1 MFSFIY
7 NKQTVVSSHLTLGK
21 KAIKRLFPKM
31 SNYFF
36 KVKILCLFIF
46 LIINYQSCAELPP
59 PPAPLHTDDSLQ
71 LLADVLS
78 RSRADKEGSDSPTLQ
93 KRGEH
98 FSPERRGST
107 KWLSQG
113 KHIMQHPGASFS
125 KKIKEQHLSLHR
137 MPPSFN
143 SWTSTDMY

>member
-46 LIINYQSCAELPP
+46 LIINYQSCAALPP
-59 PPAPLHTDDSLQ
+59 PPAPLRTDDSLQ

-93 KRGEH
+93 K
-98 FSPERRGST
+98 RRGST

>member
-21 KAIKRLFPKM
+21 KAINRLFPKM

-59 PPAPLHTDDSLQ
+59 PPAPLRTDDSLQ

-78 RSRADKEGSDSPTLQ
+78 RSRAHKEGSDSPTLQ

-113 KHIMQHPGASFS
+113 KHIRPHPGASFR